1 MRTVLF
7 IGLLLVS
14 VAARAG
20 EALQIAQQLNQ
31 AGAPQLA
38 LARVVH
44 DQPPQPDTPAW
55 YEWESLRLTLLFE
68 TQQPTEIAARAM
80 LYPKNA
86 PRDFLQKALGH
97 DAWAQLAL
105 KHGAAARAL
114 LARLIWQ
121 FDLNPAD
128 QQWAR
133 RLVIRSY
140 LVEHKADDAYRAML
154 RYQQDFQPLP
164 QDVAAEFAQ
173 GLLAEG
179 DAAEAMT
186 WLAELDP
193 ANPLTL
199 ALQMKAGL
207 IAPEAAIVK
216 ARKALQK
223 QANRAAY
230 TAIVADGAEML
241 KDNRQRIGALEQ
253 WLGLVEPAEG
263 SAERVAQLWRAYLQ
277 EADSLGNHAQVLQ
290 GDDASW
296 LELASRTAGSDTL
309 GARALYA
316 YVAQQGSNEAA
327 RETALSRL
335 YAALIAAQMEGA
347 AVQLFNAAPWG
358 GEKIRGSTLDH
369 LLTRAA
375 DGLPDAAARK
385 LYFTAGQMLEQR
397 HDARGAA
404 DYYAQAVLKSDL
416 HHPDAL
422 ATLALQRTVA
432 SLERAGFKDD
442 AEQFYRT
449 AMAQKV
455 LPKQAAGRK
464 DKRKK

>member
-1 MRTVLF
+1 M
-7 IGLLLVS
+7 
-14 VAARAG
+14 
-20 EALQIAQQLNQ
+20 
-31 AGAPQLA
+31 
-38 LARVVH
+38 
-44 DQPPQPDTPAW
+44 
-55 YEWESLRLTLLFE
+55 
-68 TQQPTEIAARAM
+68 
-80 LYPKNA
+80 
-86 PRDFLQKALGH
+86 
-97 DAWAQLAL
+97 
-105 KHGAAARAL
+105 
-114 LARLIWQ
+114 
-121 FDLNPAD
+121 
-128 QQWAR
+128 
-133 RLVIRSY
+133 IRSY

-241 KDNRQRIGALEQ
+241 KDNPQRIGALEQ

-316 YVAQQGSNEAA
+316 YVVQKGSNEAE
-327 RETALSRL
+327 REIALSHL
-335 YAALIAAQMEGA
+335 YAALIAAQMEGT

-358 GEKIRGSTLDH
+358 GEKVRGSTLDH

-385 LYFTAGQMLEQR
+385 LYFTAGQILEKR
-397 HDARGAA
+397 HDALGAA

-416 HHPDAL
+416 RHPDGL

-432 SLERAGFKDD
+432 SLDRAGFKDD

-455 LPKQAAGRK
+455 LPKQAVGRK
-464 DKRKK
+464 EKRKK